1 MLSEVRQEVMFAF
14 LQLRVAQHIK
24 KKLELQVVLLMDDE
38 VRDDVEMQ
46 MEEQKMRSELCVLEM
61 MER

>member
-1 MLSEVRQEVMFAF
+1 MFAF